1 MCRNGQ
7 GSCEKLSEGV
17 GKFCHVVK
25 CGALKMTKN
34 GVMTSLTECSRKP
47 WNVAESGIKCKA
59 KYSLNANISETKID
73 QVLRLLP
80 EELHL

>member
-1 MCRNGQ
+1 
-7 GSCEKLSEGV
+7 
-17 GKFCHVVK
+17 
-25 CGALKMTKN
+25 
-34 GVMTSLTECSRKP
+34 MTSLTECSRKP